1 MIDLRS
7 PIRCRVR
14 LTAATAVL
22 AAVAVG
28 GCSKDAPP
36 ASAERAPGYG
46 AAPAAKPGELVLP
59 PAQRERIS
67 ITTVAPTRYQPLVY
81 ATGTVAF
88 DGDQSTQ
95 VLAPISGPVTRI
107 LVQPGDAVSRGQAL
121 AYVSSPDYA
130 AAVSNY
136 RKAAATA
143 RNLQHIADLDVQL
156 YKNDAIAR
164 RDMEQAQT
172 DAVSAAADRDAA
184 LEQLRAIGVEDTTI
198 QALQENRPVANVQGA
213 IRAPIAGTVVE
224 RLVTPGQL
232 LQAGTTPCFT
242 VADLSRR
249 WGLTNVFE
257 SDLSDVR
264 LGDQADVVTNAS
276 TNVFHGA
283 VDNIAAEVDSATKAT
298 AARVVVSNPERLL
311 KKDMYVRV
319 TVHSRHEHNGLL
331 VPIAAVLRD
340 EDNNPFV
347 YVQDTNG
354 AFERR
359 SVTLGERLAD
369 RYQIAS
375 GLQSGDKVVSEGG
388 LFLQF
393 AQSQ

>member
-1 MIDLRS
+1 MTDLRS
-7 PIRCRVR
+7 PNRCSVC
-14 LTAATAVL
+14 LTAAAAALVAVAL
-22 AAVAVG
+22 AA
-28 GCSKDAPP
+28 CSKDAPP

-46 AAPAAKPGELVLP
+46 NAPAAKPGELVLP

-67 ITTVAPTRYQPLVY
+67 ITTVQATRYQPLVY

-136 RKAAATA
+136 RKTAATA

-172 DAVSAAADRDAA
+172 DAVSANADRDAA
-184 LEQLRAIGVEDTTI
+184 LQQLHALGVDDTTL
-198 QALQENRPVANVQGA
+198 QALEAGQPVQAAYGV
-213 IRAPIAGTVVE
+213 IRAPIEGTLVE
-224 RLVTPGQL
+224 RLITPGQL

-242 VADLSRR
+242 VADISKM
-249 WGLTNVFE
+249 WVMANVYE
-257 SDLSDVR
+257 SDLANVHT
-264 LGDQADVVTNAS
+264 GDAATVTTSAFPRS
-276 TNVFHGA
+276 FAGV
-283 VDNIAAEVDSATKAT
+283 VDNIAALVDPGTKAT
-298 AARVVVSNPERLL
+298 AVRILVPNGERLL
-311 KKDMYVRV
+311 KKDMYVNVAIR
-319 TVHSRHEHNGLL
+319 SRNTRTGIL
-331 VPIAAVLRD
+331 VPVAAVLRD
-340 EDNNPFV
+340 EDNTPFV
-347 YVQDTNG
+347 FVQDSTG
-354 AFERR
+354 GYEHRTVR
-359 SVTLGERLAD
+359 LGERVDAQYEIL
-369 RYQIAS
+369 S
-375 GLQSGDKVVSEGG
+375 GLAPGDRVVSEGG